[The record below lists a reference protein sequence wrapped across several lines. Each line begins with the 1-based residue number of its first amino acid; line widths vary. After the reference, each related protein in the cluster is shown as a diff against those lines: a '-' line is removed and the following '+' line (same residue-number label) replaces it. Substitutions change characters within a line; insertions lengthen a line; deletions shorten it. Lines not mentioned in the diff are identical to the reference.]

1 MDEIVTAA
9 LAAALVAVA
18 LVVFGLAALWRRAS
32 ARSERRLEAALI
44 RLDDTLVSV
53 SQALER
59 SARETA
65 ERGERVSELALT
77 LDLHTLLD
85 LVAREAAARTG
96 ADVGAVRVRGPGESV
111 VSASVGAEDGA
122 RLLDAALAAP
132 GSSPFRA
139 LSLAWSYPAGT
150 EREDAIRSGLVVPI
164 AEAGTET
171 GALAAYARAAGAFRP
186 EHAQALEELA
196 AEAAPGI
203 ANARRFAEAEL
214 RAVTDALTGVRNRR
228 GYDEELAREVARARR
243 TGRPL
248 SLLLLDL
255 DDFSNVNKRF
265 DFPGGDQVLREFAEQ
280 LRRAA
285 RATDIVCR
293 RGGEEF
299 ALVLPETTGDEATV
313 VDARLRQLVA
323 VTVFSNVGR
332 LEFSSGL
339 VQWRPEES
347 PDSLDARAS
356 ACVTEAKRRGK
367 GQLVAELP

>member
-59 SARETA
+59 SARESA
-65 ERGERVSELALT
+65 ERGGRVSELALT
-77 LDLHTLLD
+77 LDLHALLD

-111 VSASVGAEDGA
+111 ASASVGAEDGA
-122 RLLDAALAAP
+122 RLLDASLAAP
-132 GSSPFRA
+132 SSPPFWA

-186 EHAQALEELA
+186 EHAQALAELA

-356 ACVTEAKRRGK
+356 ACVTEAKQRGK

>member
-59 SARETA
+59 SARESA
-65 ERGERVSELALT
+65 ERGGRVSELALT
-77 LDLHTLLD
+77 LDLHVLLD

-111 VSASVGAEDGA
+111 ASASVGAEDGA
-122 RLLDAALAAP
+122 RLLDASLAAP
-132 GSSPFRA
+132 SSPPFWA

-186 EHAQALEELA
+186 EHAQALAELA

-356 ACVTEAKRRGK
+356 ACVTEAKQRGK

>member
-59 SARETA
+59 SARESA
-65 ERGERVSELALT
+65 ERGGRVSELALT
-77 LDLHTLLD
+77 LDLHALLD

-111 VSASVGAEDGA
+111 ASASVGAEDGA
-122 RLLDAALAAP
+122 RLLDASLAAP
-132 GSSPFRA
+132 SSPPFWA

-164 AEAGTET
+164 AEAGMET

-186 EHAQALEELA
+186 EHAQALAELA

-356 ACVTEAKRRGK
+356 ACVTEAKQRGK

>member
-59 SARETA
+59 SARESA
-65 ERGERVSELALT
+65 ERGGRVSELALT
-77 LDLHTLLD
+77 LDLHVLLD

-111 VSASVGAEDGA
+111 ASASVGAEDGA
-122 RLLDAALAAP
+122 RLLDASLAAP
-132 GSSPFRA
+132 SSPPFWA

-164 AEAGTET
+164 AEAGMET

-186 EHAQALEELA
+186 EHAQALAELA

-356 ACVTEAKRRGK
+356 ACVTEAKQRGK